1 MSTNELEEIL
11 RDFKLGDY
19 ALLQDHPRKIY
30 RVLDIFDDSPRKKPW
45 SENYEIVLEDVFT
58 KKQLYVNKD
67 QVIKLSES
75 QQEMTKLL
83 YD

>member
-1 MSTNELEEIL
+1 VAIDELEEIL

-19 ALLQDHPRKIY
+19 ALLVDHPRKVY

-45 SENYEIVLEDVFT
+45 SENYEVVLEDVFS
-58 KKQLYVNKD
+58 KKQQYVTKD
-67 QVIKLSES
+67 QLIQLNSD
-75 QQEMTKLL
+75 QQRLVKLL

>member
-1 MSTNELEEIL
+1 MAIDELEEIL

-19 ALLQDHPRKIY
+19 VLVRDHPRKVY

-45 SENYEIVLEDVFT
+45 SENYELVLQDIFT
-58 KKQLYVNKD
+58 DEEILTTKFE
-67 QVIKLSES
+67 VIKLGES
-75 QQEMTKLL
+75 QQRLVKLL